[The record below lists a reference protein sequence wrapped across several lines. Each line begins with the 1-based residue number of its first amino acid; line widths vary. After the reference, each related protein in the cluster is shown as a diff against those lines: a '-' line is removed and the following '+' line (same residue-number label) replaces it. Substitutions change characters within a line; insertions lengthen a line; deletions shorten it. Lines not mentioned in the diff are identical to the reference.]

1 MMHQTVI
8 YFLFLLVVIGTLSG
22 CQPVRPY
29 QRVYVDDHEM
39 KLGKRGVVHS
49 EESMENYREG
59 ASGGGSS
66 KGSGGCGCN

>member
-1 MMHQTVI
+1 MC
-8 YFLFLLVVIGTLSG
+8 LLLWCLTA
-22 CQPVRPY
+22 CQPVRPW
-29 QRVYVDDHEM
+29 QRVYLDDHEM
-39 KLGKRGVVHS
+39 KLGKRQSTHF

>member
-1 MMHQTVI
+1 MRHRAVI
-8 YFLFLLVVIGTLSG
+8 FFCSMALIAGG
-22 CQPVRPY
+22 CQPVKPY
-29 QRVYVDDHEM
+29 QRTYLDDHEM
-39 KLGKRGVVHS
+39 KLGRRGVLHF